1 MQGAG
6 SGAGAGGDAITGSD
20 EDRRRIEFRAGLSV
34 AAAAA
39 VVVLSPVAQLVL
51 ADERASW
58 PLTASAAAAFLAA
71 AVATL
76 GFTGWWID
84 SVRAWWGP
92 HEWPH
97 RRRSVASWLIPVVN
111 LAAPPIEAG
120 LLFRSAGRPER
131 WSKWW
136 TGLWLVA
143 VLCSVVR
150 PLGWKVWGVVDAW
163 SFARLVPPAL
173 VLWLVVSSMRSL
185 RAEWGRRDDTGLPPA
200 GLPPTE
206 LTVD

>member
-1 MQGAG
+1 MRGAG
-6 SGAGAGGDAITGSD
+6 SSTD
-20 EDRRRIEFRAGLSV
+20 EDRRRIEFRAGLSI
-34 AAAAA
+34 AASSALA
-39 VVVLSPVAQLVL
+39 VLVPVSHLVL
-51 ADERASW
+51 TDDRSSG
-58 PLTASAAAAFLAA
+58 PLTAAVAVAWIVA

-76 GFTGWWID
+76 GLTGWWID
-84 SVRAWWGP
+84 SVRTWWGP
-92 HEWPH
+92 HKWPH

-131 WSKWW
+131 WSRWW

-163 SFARLVPPAL
+163 SFARMVAPVL
-173 VLWLVVSSMRSL
+173 VLWLVISSMRSL
-185 RAEWGRRDDTGLPPA
+185 RAEWRRRDDTA
-200 GLPPTE
+200 GSASAALPPTE

>member
-1 MQGAG
+1 MPGAG
-6 SGAGAGGDAITGSD
+6 RTAGTGSD
-20 EDRRRIEFRAGLSV
+20 EHRRRIEFRSRLALT
-34 AAAAA
+34 ATCAL
-39 VVVLSPVAQLVL
+39 VLLELVMQLVL
-51 ADERASW
+51 TDERASW
-58 PLTASAAAAFLAA
+58 PLTASAAAAFLVA
-71 AVATL
+71 AVATM

-84 SVRAWWGP
+84 SVRTWWGP

-131 WSKWW
+131 WSRWW

-163 SFARLVPPAL
+163 SFARIVVPLL
-173 VLWLVVSSMRSL
+173 VLWLVVSSTRSL
-185 RAEWGRRDDTGLPPA
+185 RAEWRRRDDTASLPPA
-200 GLPPTE
+200 AT
-206 LTVD
+206 TVD